1 MTEEQ
6 KREYYQMFE
15 DIQLSDNKGGVI
27 NLEDKLSVSQIQEL
41 ATIIESKL
49 NMNYI
54 GMVKQFHET
63 FKHPIGE
70 YPEVPDY
77 NLCKLRV
84 DLLQEELD
92 ELRSALD
99 ARDLVE
105 TFDALADLQ
114 YVLSGAI
121 IVCGL
126 TDVFD
131 KGFEEVHRS
140 NMSKACLDFADAKET
155 TLSYANKGIFAIYQ
169 PTENGK
175 YIITREA
182 DGKILKANKYSPA
195 NLQQFL

>member
-6 KREYYQMFE
+6 KRDYYMMFE

-63 FKHPIGE
+63 FKHPIE
-70 YPEVPDY
+70 QTPIVPDY
-77 NLCKLRV
+77 NRCQLRV
-84 DLLQEELD
+84 ELLQEELN
-92 ELRSALD
+92 ELCLALD
-99 ARDLVE
+99 TRDLVE

-121 IVCGL
+121 LECGL
-126 TDVFD
+126 ADVFD

-140 NMSKACLDFADAKET
+140 NMSKACNDIADAKET
-155 TLSYANKGIFAIYQ
+155 VNTYHTKGVLAVAE

-175 YIITREA
+175 YIIVRKP

-195 NLQQFL
+195 NLTQFL